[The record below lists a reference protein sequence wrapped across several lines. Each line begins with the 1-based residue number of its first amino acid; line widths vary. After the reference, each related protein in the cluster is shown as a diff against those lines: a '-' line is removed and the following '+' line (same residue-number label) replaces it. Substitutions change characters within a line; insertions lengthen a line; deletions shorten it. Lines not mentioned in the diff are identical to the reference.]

1 MTIRVDAPLIWRV
14 EPAEEPDEHGRD
26 GWVGFCDAL
35 DICTAGDSLDE
46 LREMIVE
53 TMDLVMQTLLQ
64 EERVEEFLRSKSVK
78 YSKDDS
84 ATPAVH
90 APWQLLACFH
100 TASPSA
106 ASRPA

>member
-35 DICTAGDSLDE
+35 DICTEGDSLDE

-53 TMDLVMQTLLQ
+53 TMDLLMQDLL
-64 EERVEEFLRSKSVK
+64 EDGEVERYLRLKGVK

-84 ATPAVH
+84 AAPAVH
-90 APWQLLACFH
+90 VPWQLV
-100 TASPSA
+100 A
-106 ASRPA
+106 ADDFERAAA